1 MKEVYAE
8 QEVKE
13 KKVPKHNKARIEY
26 YDGSYIH
33 VANSEVER
41 IIKILSYLNK
51 KINGKKKF
59 VSAKEMACDL
69 KINHPILVRTL
80 RGLFGAKSISI
91 LSDDGRRKSLK
102 NLIKVEQAMHNPK
115 ANLPN
120 MPNSYSAPL
129 KIRLGSLG
137 SG

>member
-8 QEVKE
+8 EEVKK

-41 IIKILSYLNK
+41 IIKILNYMNK
-51 KINGKKKF
+51 KITAKKKY

-69 KINHPILVRTL
+69 KVNHPILVRTL
-80 RGLFGAKSISI
+80 RG
-91 LSDDGRRKSLK
+91 
-102 NLIKVEQAMHNPK
+102 
-115 ANLPN
+115 
-120 MPNSYSAPL
+120 
-129 KIRLGSLG
+129 
-137 SG
+137 